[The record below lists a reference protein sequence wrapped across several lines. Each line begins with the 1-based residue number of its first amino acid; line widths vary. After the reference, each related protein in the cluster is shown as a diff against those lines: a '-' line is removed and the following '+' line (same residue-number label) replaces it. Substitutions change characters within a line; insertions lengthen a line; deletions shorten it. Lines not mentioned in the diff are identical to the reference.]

1 MSPMQAQAQAQSQG
15 NGGQQARKHR
25 TRVMLVE
32 DHPLSRLALAELVDR
47 ETDLEVCAEASGAA
61 EALQQMGETRPA
73 VVVLD
78 LSLSEGSGLDLIKQI
93 HAHDPEARML
103 VVSMHDETL
112 FAERALQAGA
122 MGYVRKQEA
131 IDQVVEA
138 VRKVQRG
145 QIHLSGVMAERVL
158 QRALRGE
165 EETARPASPVARL
178 SDREL
183 QVYQLIGEGLST
195 RQIAE
200 RLHLSPKTVDTHR
213 EHLKRKLKLQT
224 LNQLVRH
231 AAQWVMEQA

>member
-1 MSPMQAQAQAQSQG
+1 
-15 NGGQQARKHR
+15 
-25 TRVMLVE
+25 
-32 DHPLSRLALAELVDR
+32 
-47 ETDLEVCAEASGAA
+47 VCAEASGAA

-93 HAHDPEARML
+93 HAHDPEVRML

-112 FAERALQAGA
+112 FADRALQAGA
-122 MGYVRKQEA
+122 MGYVHKREA
-131 IDQVVEA
+131 TNRVIDGI
-138 VRKVQRG
+138 RKVQRG
-145 QIHLSGVMAERVL
+145 QIRLSSPMAERVL
-158 QRALRGE
+158 QKALRGSE
-165 EETARPASPVARL
+165 EATAPASSL
-178 SDREL
+178 SQLSNREL

>member
-1 MSPMQAQAQAQSQG
+1 
-15 NGGQQARKHR
+15 
-25 TRVMLVE
+25 
-32 DHPLSRLALAELVDR
+32 
-47 ETDLEVCAEASGAA
+47 
-61 EALQQMGETRPA
+61 
-73 VVVLD
+73 
-78 LSLSEGSGLDLIKQI
+78 
-93 HAHDPEARML
+93 ML

>member
-1 MSPMQAQAQAQSQG
+1 MSPTQAQLQNQL
-15 NGGQQARKHR
+15 NGRQQAKKHK

-32 DHPLSRLALAELVDR
+32 DHPLTRLGLAELI
-47 ETDLEVCAEASGAA
+47 EKEADLELCAEAAGAA
-61 EALQQMGETRPA
+61 EALQRAGEA
-73 VVVLD
+73 NSEVIVVD
-78 LSLSEGSGLDLIKQI
+78 LSLKEGSGLDLIKQI